1 MEKADREH
9 TSSEATRLTG
19 DDLYAKARRSLDRMI
34 AAIEGVTGSAEPS
47 GQRTP
52 AQHENASVTAPGMV
66 YDQFSGG
73 VGPFTALSAEE
84 QARRR
89 KMVSSA
95 NWSARMAGLGKPDA
109 ESVMLA
115 ELWITGQISSDERRV
130 RIVASIRERLTQRGH
145 TPPE

>member
-1 MEKADREH
+1 MV
-9 TSSEATRLTG
+9 
-19 DDLYAKARRSLDRMI
+19 

-52 AQHENASVTAPGMV
+52 DQQENASVTVPGMV
-66 YDQFSGG
+66 YDQVSGG
-73 VGPFTALSAEE
+73 LGPFTALSAEE
-84 QARRR
+84 QNRRR

-115 ELWITGQISSDERRV
+115 ELWITGQISRDERRV
-130 RIVASIRERLTQRGH
+130 RILASIRERLTQRGH